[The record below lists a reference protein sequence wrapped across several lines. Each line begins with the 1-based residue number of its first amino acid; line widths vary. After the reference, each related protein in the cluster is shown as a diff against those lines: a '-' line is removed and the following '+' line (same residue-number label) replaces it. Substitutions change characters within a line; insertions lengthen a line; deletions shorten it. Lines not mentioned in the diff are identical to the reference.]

1 VPGDEETWDGEG
13 EFGEL
18 LEVEA
23 VCRLALLDE
32 SDLVAIGDW
41 CDDAQSLSSGKAR
54 GRKAQDGKRVY
65 RTKYFDSGRVNCC
78 NWHGLSPVLMPL
90 TGLAPASPYFGLR
103 AMGQLSFPQ

>member
-65 RTKYFDSGRVNCC
+65 RTKYFDSGRVNVQR
-78 NWHGLSPVLMPL
+78 SP
-90 TGLAPASPYFGLR
+90 
-103 AMGQLSFPQ
+103 